1 MESQYNFDEDKLSQD
16 IYDSIIPHINEK
28 DKGTLLIQILGVIKD
43 IFDKNPSINPDTLMK
58 AIEAVIDII
67 IPKLDLPFPQIIT
80 RKLAKNAILKTIK
93 PIIYGN

>member
-1 MESQYNFDEDKLSQD
+1 
-16 IYDSIIPHINEK
+16 
-28 DKGTLLIQILGVIKD
+28 
-43 IFDKNPSINPDTLMK
+43 MK